1 MVDGERAWITEAKP
15 AAPGPT
21 STDGAV
27 AAGAGQLGA
36 EVRTGT
42 GTFVGRRGEVL
53 VTGLL
58 RLSDGV
64 GAVSENPGTL
74 AGRLLPLV
82 GIGAAS
88 AAVTGLAGGPDS
100 PAVACWAAC
109 VWLPCTCSVRSRSG
123 ERAMLI
129 GGE

>member
-21 STDGAV
+21 STDGAA
-27 AAGAGQLGA
+27 AAGASQLGA

-42 GTFVGRRGEVL
+42 GTFVGRRGEAL
-53 VTGLL
+53 VAGLL

-88 AAVTGLAGGPDS
+88 AAVTGLAGGPGS
-100 PAVACWAAC
+100 PAVAFDLF
-109 VWLPCTCSVRSRSG
+109 WLLLGGLCLVTLHVL
-123 ERAMLI
+123 RA
-129 GGE
+129 